1 MPKLLIATGNK
12 GKLREIQ
19 ALLKDLAVELVLPLD
34 LGLRLEVVEDGKTYA
49 ENAERKARA
58 FAEATGLVS
67 LADDSGLEVDAL
79 NGLPGLHSARFS
91 AVPGA
96 TDADRRHHLLD
107 QLNGHSRPWRARFVC
122 TIALATPAGRVS
134 FAEGECPGEVIPEE
148 RGSQGFG
155 YDPIFYIPELGCT
168 MAELSMEAKNRVSHR
183 SRAILAARP
192 AIQQVLDL

>member
-79 NGLPGLHSARFS
+79 NGLPGLHSARSLPFC
-91 AVPGA
+91 
-96 TDADRRHHLLD
+96 TTTRQDR
-107 QLNGHSRPWRARFVC
+107 SP
-122 TIALATPAGRVS
+122 
-134 FAEGECPGEVIPEE
+134 
-148 RGSQGFG
+148 
-155 YDPIFYIPELGCT
+155 
-168 MAELSMEAKNRVSHR
+168 
-183 SRAILAARP
+183 
-192 AIQQVLDL
+192 